1 MKLTPHEQ
9 KVLELIKQNPDIVED
24 HAAREKIA
32 EQHGY
37 TEKTLRNRIGDLK
50 KYGVINHND
59 TIISEIDNDVTLYHN
74 FRLVWQKKRL
84 VLINTLLITVL
95 SVIISLLL
103 PNWYSST
110 AVIVTSGNSANNF
123 LSMVSGLPIGDF
135 GMSSLNVDISTY
147 IAILESRSVKEN
159 IIRKFDLINR
169 YKDKDI
175 EYARGTL
182 SDNTEITVSEEGT
195 LILRVFDKD
204 PIVARNMANQYL
216 VLLDSINQQLGR
228 DKGKSNRLFL
238 GERLNQNKVD
248 LKNAEINLKIFQQ
261 KHGVIDIPTQ
271 IMANIEEYA
280 KIHAIKVETE
290 IQQRINNQLLSKDD
304 PKLIQNELFISE
316 LNNKLQK
323 VVNSGDNYN
332 VLLAFNDI
340 PDLAMNYTRLI
351 RELEI
356 QNKILEIIL
365 PQYEQARLEENKNIP
380 SIQIIDAPEIS
391 LNKAKPYRK
400 IIVIMSLAMAIIMS
414 ILFIFG
420 VEYVNKIKYY
430 L

>member
-1 MKLTPHEQ
+1 MKLTPHEE
-9 KVLELIKQNPDIVED
+9 KVLKLIKQHPEIVDD
-24 HAAREKIA
+24 HSAREKIA
-32 EQHGY
+32 QLHGF

-50 KYGVINHND
+50 KYGLINSND
-59 TIISEIDNDVTLYHN
+59 ILNGEIDSDVALYYN
-74 FRLVWQKKRL
+74 FRLIWRKKRL
-84 VLINTLLITVL
+84 IFINTFLITIL
-95 SVIISLLL
+95 SVIISFLL

-110 AVIVTSGNSANNF
+110 AVIITSGSSATNF
-123 LSMVSGLPIGDF
+123 LSMVSGLPIGDL
-135 GMSSLNVDISTY
+135 GMSSFNVDISTY

-159 IIRKFDLINR
+159 IIRKFELISR

-175 EYARGTL
+175 EYALGTL

-204 PIVARNMANQYL
+204 PIVARNMAIQYL
-216 VLLDSINQQLGR
+216 VLLDSINQQFGR

-238 GERLNQNKVD
+238 EERLNQNKID
-248 LKNAEINLKIFQQ
+248 LKNTEENLRNFQEEY
-261 KHGVIDIPTQ
+261 GVIDIPAQ

-280 KIHAIKVETE
+280 RIHAVKVETE
-290 IQQRINNQLLSKDD
+290 IQQQIYSQLLNKDD
-304 PKLIQNELFISE
+304 PKLLQNEILLSE
-316 LNNKLQK
+316 LNDKLQR
-323 VVNSGDNYN
+323 VANSGDDYN

-340 PDLAMNYTRLI
+340 PDLAMKYARLI

-380 SIQIIDAPEIS
+380 TIQIIDEPEIAI
-391 LNKAKPYRK
+391 NKAKPHRK
-400 IIVIMSLAMAIIMS
+400 IIVIMSFAMSIIVS